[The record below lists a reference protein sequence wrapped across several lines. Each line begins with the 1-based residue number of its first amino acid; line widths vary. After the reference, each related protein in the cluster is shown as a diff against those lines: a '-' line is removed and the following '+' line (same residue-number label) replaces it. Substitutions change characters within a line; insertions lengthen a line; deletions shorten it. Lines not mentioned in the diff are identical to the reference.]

1 MPARYIGRDSASED
15 EREMIVLSRSKN
27 AASITVIVEDG
38 TDGPSYPRCGGVR
51 APGGPPGLQNRCGGE
66 SSQAGS
72 IPVRLRVE
80 KMRRDRGVSDS
91 SPISPRS
98 RRYLRPTG

>member
-51 APGGPPGLQNRCGGE
+51 APGGPPGLQNRCAGE

-72 IPVRLRVE
+72 IPLRLRVE
-80 KMRRDRGVSDS
+80 RSGGRRGVGEASTV
-91 SPISPRS
+91 PPRISP
-98 RRYLRPTG
+98 